1 MLGQYEKAISI
12 SNMIEIVFFS
22 YIMTFVNTIKFS
34 VSYLYNSHVLDKT
47 KSGKYLKYDS
57 TLYYL

>member
-22 YIMTFVNTIKFS
+22 YI
-34 VSYLYNSHVLDKT
+34 
-47 KSGKYLKYDS
+47 
-57 TLYYL
+57 

>member
-22 YIMTFVNTIKFS
+22 YIMTF
-34 VSYLYNSHVLDKT
+34 
-47 KSGKYLKYDS
+47 
-57 TLYYL
+57 